1 MFEPFLKWAG
11 GKRQLLPFIRKLYPD
26 NIGTYYEP
34 FLGGGAVF
42 FDLAPKDYI
51 ISDSNPELINVYKT
65 ISIKSNEVIA
75 GLEKMKYH
83 KEYFYRIRKL
93 KFNELSNL
101 DAAIRTIYLNR
112 TCFNGLYRVNKEGHF
127 NVPIGKYKNPDFVQK
142 EKIAKASKLLKFRK
156 IKCKDFRDIINYSFK
171 KNDLI
176 FLDPPYIPLEG
187 YADFKR
193 YTSDQ
198 FHLESHQDL
207 SKIFNKLSKK
217 KVKMILT
224 NSNTEITNSLYK
236 GFDKQVIQSLRNIN
250 SKATNRRGEDLIIY
264 ANI

>member
-75 GLEKMKYH
+75 GLEKMKYN

-93 KFNELSNL
+93 KF
-101 DAAIRTIYLNR
+101 
-112 TCFNGLYRVNKEGHF
+112 TCH
-127 NVPIGKYKNPDFVQK
+127 
-142 EKIAKASKLLKFRK
+142 
-156 IKCKDFRDIINYSFK
+156 
-171 KNDLI
+171 
-176 FLDPPYIPLEG
+176 
-187 YADFKR
+187 
-193 YTSDQ
+193 
-198 FHLESHQDL
+198 
-207 SKIFNKLSKK
+207 
-217 KVKMILT
+217 
-224 NSNTEITNSLYK
+224 
-236 GFDKQVIQSLRNIN
+236 
-250 SKATNRRGEDLIIY
+250 
-264 ANI
+264 